1 MSIVGARFAR
11 ELCHVICGRRY
22 PAGLMLRAPKW
33 LAACIILCSAS
44 LAGCA
49 RNQPQREISAAPRE
63 VKPPAPVRKVV
74 YVRRQAEP
82 VRYSA
87 PQIHRP
93 DAALMSPQPAPDCD
107 FGRSDLK
114 TVDPDQWARLKA
126 EYERQCYRDAEKV
139 ARERLGALQSAAT
152 CEIEPPKARTA
163 VK

>member
-1 MSIVGARFAR
+1 MAIVGARFAWK
-11 ELCHVICGRRY
+11 LCHVMRGRRDA
-22 PAGLMLRAPKW
+22 AGLTSHASKW
-33 LAACIILCSAS
+33 LAACVILCSVS

-49 RNQPQREISAAPRE
+49 RNPTPGEAGMTARE
-63 VKPPAPVRKVV
+63 VKAPPPVRKVV

-87 PQIHRP
+87 PRIHRP
-93 DAALMSPQPAPDCD
+93 DAGLMSPQPAPDCD
-107 FGRSDLK
+107 FDRPDLK

-152 CEIEPPKARTA
+152 CEIEPSRARTA
-163 VK
+163 GK

>member
-1 MSIVGARFAR
+1 MAIVGARFAWD
-11 ELCHVICGRRY
+11 LCRAMRGRRHV
-22 PAGLMLRAPKW
+22 AGLTLRAPKW

-49 RNQPQREISAAPRE
+49 RNQPQREMSAAPRE
-63 VKPPAPVRKVV
+63 VKSPPAVRKVV

-87 PQIHRP
+87 SQIHRP

-107 FGRSDLK
+107 FDRPDLK

-152 CEIEPPKARTA
+152 CEIEPLKARTA
-163 VK
+163 GK